1 MSELKRNIVSN
12 FKRYTDGKNK
22 VEYIV
27 KLAMYSALAFVLY
40 NIKFPLPFMF
50 PFFWISRFRNFPRL
64 SPGFRWDRFRA
75 VLLSL

>member
-40 NIKFPLPFMF
+40 NTNANAEYIASFTIYSTLFLP
-50 PFFWISRFRNFPRL
+50 S
-64 SPGFRWDRFRA
+64 
-75 VLLSL
+75 V